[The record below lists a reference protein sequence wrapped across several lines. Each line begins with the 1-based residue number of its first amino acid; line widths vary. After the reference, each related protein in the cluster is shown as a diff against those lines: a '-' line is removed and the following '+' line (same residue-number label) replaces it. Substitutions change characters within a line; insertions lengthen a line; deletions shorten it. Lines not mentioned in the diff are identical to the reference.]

1 MKFQI
6 EEKFDFI
13 HYVCSLLFG
22 KIYNRINTF
31 GIQKKN
37 NFEFSFQTWKTK
49 KNQKCLKQLS
59 AKTFTKDSP
68 NYKGREVE
76 KHEQVPIDEHLTRP
90 TMVNDVTSKIRVEK
104 RKMLEKRLIENTA
117 KMNKIRKN
125 K

>member
-13 HYVCSLLFG
+13 HYVCYLLFS

-37 NFEFSFQTWKTK
+37 NFEFSYQTWKTK

-59 AKTFTKDSP
+59 AKTLAKDPS

-76 KHEQVPIDEHLTRP
+76 KHEQVPTDEHLIRP
-90 TMVNDVTSKIRVEK
+90 AMVNDVTSKIRVEK